1 MIPRETVDK
10 IFDAANIHDVVSDY
24 VNLKKAGANY
34 KGLCP
39 FHDEKTPSFMV
50 SPAKGIYK
58 CFGCGASGNSAKF
71 VMEHERISFPE
82 ALRLLAKK
90 YNIEIVEEVQSDEQI
105 HEKEERDALF
115 VVTEFAKNRFKRW
128 LFDTDEGKSIALSY
142 FKERGFTNET
152 ILKFDLG
159 WSPSKRDTLT
169 EEALR
174 NGFKIEFLE
183 KTGLTIVKAE
193 TSSKFDRF
201 ADRVIFPVH
210 TLSGKVTAFGARTL
224 KTDKSIAKY
233 LNSPES
239 EIYHKSSILYGLY
252 FAKNA
257 IVKKDKCFMVEGYT
271 DVIQLHQAGIENV
284 VASSGTSLT
293 IDQIKLVRRFTK
305 NLTVIYDGDAAGI
318 KASLRGIDLILS
330 EEMIVKVVMLPA
342 GEDPDSFA
350 RKKSTVELETFINE
364 NETDFIKFKIT
375 LFSDDAQN
383 DPVKRAQLTHD
394 IIKSIAS
401 VPDKLLRA
409 EYIRSVSS
417 QLNLNESVIYEEV
430 RKILYKSYYEF
441 KPKFQDT
448 PSKFSQSI
456 VRFPVETS
464 GIYSEPNEKEIIYFL
479 LNFGNLLL
487 AYDEENDKNISVAE
501 YIINEIKNEQLEFKN
516 LVYKEIFEEY
526 ENYFSENNESATDF
540 FLKHQDEK
548 IGSLVAKI
556 TGPRKDL
563 SKLWKERGDYSE
575 MPEDRLNESVPE
587 AIERFKLKIIQKKIN
602 EIDLQAAKL
611 YLSEDSESESKKKEL
626 REIKIKL
633 EDLKVKLTKF
643 TEKSP
648 LL

>member
-10 IFDAANIHDVVSDY
+10 IFDAAVIHEVVSDY

-34 KGLCP
+34 KGQCP

-71 VMEHERISFPE
+71 IMEHERVSFPE
-82 ALRLLAKK
+82 ALRMLAKK
-90 YNIEIVEEVQSDEQI
+90 YHIEIVEEYQSDEQV
-105 HEKEERDALF
+105 HEKEERDALY
-115 VVTEFAKNRFKRW
+115 VVTEYAKNRFKKW
-128 LFDTDEGKSIALSY
+128 LLDTDEGKSIALSY
-142 FKERGFTNET
+142 FKERGFHNDT
-152 ILKFDLG
+152 ISKFELG
-159 WSPSKRDTLT
+159 WSPSKRDALT
-169 EEALR
+169 EDALK
-174 NGFKIEFLE
+174 NGYKLDFLE
-183 KTGLTIVKAE
+183 KTGLTIVKSD
-193 TSSKFDRF
+193 TGYNFDRF

-210 TLSGKVTAFGARTL
+210 TLSGKVTAFGGRTL
-224 KTDKSIAKY
+224 KTDKNLAKY

-239 EIYHKSSILYGLY
+239 EIYHKSNLLYGLY

-293 IDQIKLVRRFTK
+293 VEQIKLVRRFTK

-318 KASLRGIDLILS
+318 KASLRGIDLILA
-330 EEMIVKVVMLPA
+330 EELNVKVVMLPE

-350 RKKSTVELETFINE
+350 RKHTSIELERFIEE
-364 NETDFIKFKIT
+364 NETDFIKFKIK
-375 LFSDDAQN
+375 LFSDDSKS
-383 DPVKRAQLTHD
+383 DPVKRAQLTRD

-401 VPDKLLRA
+401 IPDKILRA

-417 QLNLNESVIYEEV
+417 QLNVNESILYEEV
-430 RKILYKSYYEF
+430 RKILYKSYTDY
-441 KPKFQDT
+441 KPSELDIREKL
-448 PSKFSQSI
+448 SKPVI
-456 VRFPVETS
+456 HLPVETS
-464 GIYSEPNEKEIIYFL
+464 GIFSEPNEKEIIHFL
-479 LNFGNLLL
+479 LNCGNKIL
-487 AYDEENDKNISVAE
+487 AFDEEKGTDITVAE
-501 YIINEIKNEQLEFKN
+501 YIINEIKNESLEFKN
-516 LVYKEIFEEY
+516 LIYKEIFEEY
-526 ENYFSENNESATDF
+526 EKYFTQNHESATEF

-548 IGSLVAKI
+548 IGSFVARI
-556 TGPRKDL
+556 TGPKKDL
-563 SKLWKERGDYSE
+563 SKMWKERGDYSE

-602 EIDLQAAKL
+602 EIDKQIGAL
-611 YLSEDSESESKKKEL
+611 YLVESTLDDDKKTEL
-626 REIKIKL
+626 REIKNKL
-633 EDLKVKLTKF
+633 EDIKVKLTKF